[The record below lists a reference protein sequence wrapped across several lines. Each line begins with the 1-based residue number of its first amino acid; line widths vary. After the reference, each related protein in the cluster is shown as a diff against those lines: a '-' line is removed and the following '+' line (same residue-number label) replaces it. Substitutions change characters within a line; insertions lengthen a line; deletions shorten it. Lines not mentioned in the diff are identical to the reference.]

1 VVPLIDVEPAMSAGD
16 DKGNRFR
23 AHGAKPG
30 VKDGVAP
37 TPRGTYAAATPQ
49 RARRARAR
57 RRSRAGVAG
66 RMEPAFRTEV
76 SVCELTVTGV
86 LAGMAGPL
94 VDSIAISGKVQR
106 LSCDEALELVD
117 ALLLVVTR
125 IDEFV
130 EKRHSLITNADPRP
144 AADERA

>member
-1 VVPLIDVEPAMSAGD
+1 MSAGD

-23 AHGAKPG
+23 THRAKL
-30 VKDGVAP
+30 VKDGAA
-37 TPRGTYAAATPQ
+37 TARGASAAATPRSDP
-49 RARRARAR
+49 RARGR
-57 RRSRAGVAG
+57 RRSRAGVA
-66 RMEPAFRTEV
+66 RRIEPVFRTEV

-86 LAGMAGPL
+86 LAGIAGPPL
-94 VDSIAISGKVQR
+94 DSIAVGGNVQG

-125 IDEFV
+125 MDEFV
-130 EKRHSLITNADPRP
+130 EGRYSPITDVDLRP